1 MISCHR
7 CGKTDNQ
14 DHYKFCLGCG
24 ASLQAAAPGHERLG
38 TSPVAGA
45 AAGVAMMPPAAVAG
59 AVPAIV
65 APPAAAATPGPRPC
79 PTCATEVPATF
90 RFCGSCGHKMD
101 IAPAVPTLERTPGV
115 AASPSPAV
123 AAAPK
128 PTSLLTLIRPDGS
141 EGGTH
146 PLSSGDNQ
154 LGRNHGAIFASDGY
168 LSPTHAELAI
178 GPQGATIRDLGG
190 LNGVFIKMR
199 DEEEIVPGQVIRI
212 GQELLRFDIVP
223 PAEPGP
229 DGTEVMGS
237 PNPGYWG
244 KLSAII
250 GRGVDGAAYPLLA
263 ETTNIGRERGDINF
277 PQDGYVSGLHA
288 KLSLRAGRV
297 FLQDLGSSNGTFL
310 RVHGERRLTNETFLL
325 LGQQLFRLSL

>member
-1 MISCHR
+1 MITCHR

-24 ASLQAAAPGHERLG
+24 ASLQAAAPAGAERVG
-38 TSPVAGA
+38 TSPAAAMPTAGA
-45 AAGVAMMPPAAVAG
+45 SMIPPANIAAPVASTP
-59 AVPAIV
+59 V
-65 APPAAAATPGPRPC
+65 AAAPGPRPC
-79 PTCATEVPATF
+79 PECGNEVPPTF

-115 AASPSPAV
+115 VASAPAASPQ
-123 AAAPK
+123 AAAK
-128 PTSLLTLIRPDGS
+128 PSSLLTLIRPDGS

-146 PLSSGDNQ
+146 PLNAGENQ

-168 LSPTHAELAI
+168 LSPTHAELSI
-178 GPQGATIRDLGG
+178 GPQGATIRDLGS

-244 KLSAII
+244 KLSAVI
-250 GRGVDGAAYPLLA
+250 GRGVDGAVYPLLS
-263 ETTNIGRERGDINF
+263 EQTSIGRERGDINF
-277 PQDGYVSGLHA
+277 PHDGYVSGLHA
-288 KLSLRAGRV
+288 KLSLRGGRV
-297 FLQDLGSSNGTFL
+297 YLQDLGSSNGTFL

-325 LGQQLFRLSL
+325 LGQQLFRLTL